1 VSQSLP
7 WRQTSPLIWANRWR
21 RREFLRR
28 ATLAGTAGVLGLRP
42 GWGRSESSPETT
54 RIRLSQI
61 ASLCIAPQYV
71 AEELLRGE
79 GFTDVQYIKTD
90 TGRAPMDDIG
100 PYQALAFGKVDF
112 NAGMVG
118 ELVARIDSGDPIVI
132 LAGTH
137 AGCFELFGTDR
148 VR

>member
-1 VSQSLP
+1 M
-7 WRQTSPLIWANRWR
+7 
-21 RREFLRR
+21 
-28 ATLAGTAGVLGLRP
+28 LGLRP
-42 GWGRSESSPETT
+42 RRGCSEPSPETT

-61 ASLCIAPQYV
+61 PSLCIAPQYV

-90 TGRAPMDDIG
+90 TGRSPMDDLG

-118 ELVARIDSGDPIVI
+118 ELVARIDAGEPIAI
-132 LAGTH
+132 LTGTH
-137 AGCFELFGTDR
+137 A
-148 VR
+148 